1 MNFMIKT
8 SFFIGIVLEMVS
20 SSFLFFRN
28 HEDVLQAKISGIKK
42 EGNFL
47 PADSEEICETARKGI
62 RTATALCKSNIF
74 LSAKLS
80 VESACKDGREH
91 SVTFG
96 KDANDHITA
105 SVIIDGDTSKGEVS
119 SDWPG
124 AFADLHNHNNNLPP
138 SAGDLYHL
146 VKINKKHDGYRTR
159 FVLATGKKL
168 YALYLYDQELAN
180 DFVNMYLMEQSPGFS
195 PRFPEP
201 IFDEYDR
208 VSIYFEGQG
217 ESRII
222 AQERA
227 MAFVLSKYHTGIVL
241 LKQDN
246 QGSFAA
252 IKTGEVEDKGR
263 KTYVVISCP

>member
-1 MNFMIKT
+1 MIKT
-8 SFFIGIVLEMVS
+8 TLLIGIVLEMMS
-20 SSFLFFRN
+20 ASFLFFTN
-28 HEDVLQAKISGIKK
+28 HEEVLQAKISSIKK
-42 EGNFL
+42 DRIRL
-47 PADSEEICETARKGI
+47 PADSENICETAREGI
-62 RTATALCKSNIF
+62 ETTTALCKSNIF
-74 LSAKLS
+74 LTAKLA
-80 VESACKDGREH
+80 VERARKDGREH

-96 KDANDHITA
+96 KDADGIFTA
-105 SVIIDGDTSKGEVS
+105 SVIIDGDTSKAEVS

-146 VKINKKHDGYRTR
+146 VKISKKHDGYRTR
-159 FVLATGKKL
+159 FVLATGEKL
-168 YALYLYDQELAN
+168 YALYLYDQKLVN
-180 DFVNMYLMEQSPGFS
+180 DFVNMYPMEQSPGFS

-227 MAFVLSKYHTGIVL
+227 MAFVLSKYHTGIML
-241 LKQDN
+241 LKQDS
-246 QGSFAA
+246 QGSFAT
-252 IKTGEVEDKGR
+252 IQTEEVEDKGR
-263 KTYVVISCP
+263 KIYVAISCP